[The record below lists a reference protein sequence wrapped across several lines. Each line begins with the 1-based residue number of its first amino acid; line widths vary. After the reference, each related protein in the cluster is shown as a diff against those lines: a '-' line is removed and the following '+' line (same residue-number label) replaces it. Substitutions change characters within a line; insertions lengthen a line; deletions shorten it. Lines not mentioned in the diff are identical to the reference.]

1 MAARKTSTF
10 WYYMA
15 KLVFWVAGWKLGEI
29 ANPEIRK
36 SIMIA
41 APHTSNW
48 DLIMAR
54 AAFYLMGV
62 DVRFTVKKEWT
73 DHWLLGGLVRSIGA
87 LPVDRSRN
95 NSLVDGM
102 VKLFAEHD
110 DLVILITPEGTRAY
124 QPRWRKG
131 YYFAALGAHV
141 PIRLGYLDY
150 AKRKPAL
157 AHPCIPRAT
166 TRPTRP
172 KLKRFIAPR
181 PGASR
186 RRVSGS
192 RSRN

>member
-1 MAARKTSTF
+1 MPARKTSTF

-15 KLVFWVAGWKLGEI
+15 KLVFGVAGWKLGEI
-29 ANPEIRK
+29 HNPEIRK
-36 SIMIA
+36 SMMIA

-48 DLIMAR
+48 DLILAR
-54 AAFYLMGV
+54 AAFYLMDV

-73 DHWLLGGLVRSIGA
+73 ENWALGWLVRAIGA

-102 VKLFAEHD
+102 VKLFDEREE
-110 DLVILITPEGTRAY
+110 LVILITPEGTRAY

-150 AKRKPAL
+150 KKKEAGIGPAVYPTGDYEVDEAKIKAFYRTKTGRFPAQGV
-157 AHPCIPRAT
+157 R
-166 TRPTRP
+166 
-172 KLKRFIAPR
+172 
-181 PGASR
+181 
-186 RRVSGS
+186 
-192 RSRN
+192 

>member
-1 MAARKTSTF
+1 MPVRKSSTF

-15 KLVFWVAGWKLGEI
+15 KFVFWVSGWKLGAIHDVEI
-29 ANPEIRK
+29 KK
-36 SIMIA
+36 SMMIA

-48 DLIMAR
+48 DIILAR
-54 AAFYLMGV
+54 AAFYLMDV

-73 DHWLLGGLVRSIGA
+73 EHWLLGGLVRAIGG

-102 VKLFAEHD
+102 IKLFAERD
-110 DLVILITPEGTRAY
+110 ELVIMITPEGTRAY

-150 AKRKPAL
+150 RIKEAGIGPAVY
-157 AHPCIPRAT
+157 
-166 TRPTRP
+166 PTGNYEADEALIKAFYRT
-172 KLKRFIAPR
+172 KTGRFPEKGVR
-181 PGASR
+181 
-186 RRVSGS
+186 
-192 RSRN
+192 